1 MRFTDRNLTI
11 ITGVCLAVGMGVAG
25 FFLRDNATVSGFAQ
39 ANAAASPALP
49 PLVSG
54 ADTSI
59 PAHMPVSE
67 NQVILAS
74 MPQLAQIGP
83 PSNVRPVP
91 IATAAALCQIK
102 VSAQARI
109 AAQVLLTINAP
120 CQPSTT
126 VTIHHGGLSF
136 REKLS
141 AEGVLSLIIPAFSE
155 VAKFDVDLNDGQQ
168 KTAMAMVPEAARI
181 NRIAISWQGK
191 HDIELLA
198 VDRESHRIS
207 PENPRSLRQALLDNG
222 GYVTVLGNPDL
233 QAPIRA
239 QVITFF
245 QASKQIKTVPVMLKL
260 TGCMPDF
267 TIQTVRVQPN
277 IGRFSSR
284 LRLDATHCGKGTGN
298 VVLNKVLE
306 SMTIALR

>member
-1 MRFTDRNLTI
+1 MARA
-11 ITGVCLAVGMGVAG
+11 AV
-25 FFLRDNATVSGFAQ
+25 LCR
-39 ANAAASPALP
+39 
-49 PLVSG
+49 
-54 ADTSI
+54 
-59 PAHMPVSE
+59 
-67 NQVILAS
+67 
-74 MPQLAQIGP
+74 
-83 PSNVRPVP
+83 VR
-91 IATAAALCQIK
+91 
-102 VSAQARI
+102 VSAQAGI
-109 AAQVLLTINAP
+109 AAQVLLTVNAP

-141 AEGVLSLIIPAFSE
+141 AKGVLSLIVPAFSE
-155 VAKFDVDLNDGQQ
+155 LAKFDVDLDDGQQ
-168 KTAMAMVPEAARI
+168 KTAMAMVTGLARI

-191 HDIELLA
+191 NDIELLA

-233 QAPIRA
+233 QDPVRA

-245 QASKQIKTVPVMLKL
+245 QASKQIKTVPVTLKL

-277 IGRFSSR
+277 IGQSSSR
-284 LRLDATHCGKGTGN
+284 LRLDATHCGKGSGN